1 MSHPS
6 QTLIQKIKLIEKDA
20 SSKNMEII
28 YSELESLSKHES
40 KLKSNINEICKLIS
54 LIGTYLVKGEAL
66 NTTESQLIFDTF
78 CDKDFMRLLLT
89 YSTFDYY
96 QINLEIIKT
105 FSFLMINIKSTTYLY
120 YFFSKNLLNQI
131 INKDYTKF
139 DEEFLSYY
147 INFLKSL
154 SLRLDEI
161 SVQLFYDEK
170 TNSFPILENV
180 LKLYNHRD
188 SMIRNVVRNIV
199 LNILKIKSVNIQEHF
214 TELPSVSYLANLAC
228 HLRDICLKINNDVEN
243 KNINNLQYLYDDLI
257 DEATYIDDL
266 LNLNLNKINY
276 IIINCVFYYLIY
288 PVILGALSDNSNK
301 ITKKVALFLVIFF
314 FINMKNEVFKNC
326 LFALLFLD
334 ELSQDLD
341 YLFTYPQEKSN
352 YSFYPD
358 NNKDISFFKYISEN
372 YSSKFLLTIIKKDNI
387 IYNKYKN
394 KYPQLGA
401 ILQKCDGMY
410 QKFIR
415 SKNEISF
422 IDTKEKIEM
431 ILNSFF
437 NEDES
442 NNMSQYHLNLSMSTG
457 LGIGQYSKEN
467 TGEIYNI
474 CFLCYISPIF
484 SELKGIQ
491 KEENYAYL
499 NLKKNIIKEGINKIM
514 EEIFENDEYD
524 EEMLLLIN
532 ILFFLVQHKEINISN
547 NLLRHVKLENIR
559 EKIIIKESLMQ
570 NFFNRLSNQKK
581 INNSPLS
588 ELCLNNNNFN
598 YNNEYFQ
605 ITKDPKNELFNEI
618 SFPLRLTK
626 YLLINFKNDNKEE
639 KVNQLLLPFT
649 NRLIFLNIIN
659 HSFNKNN
666 NFELKKESNFYE
678 MIIKNIE
685 IIYKQILQSIN
696 SMIKQNENYRKDGYK
711 MFYKKW
717 KYYKEKINNQITLD
731 LIRDEIMNTTF
742 LLLPNEYEKNEE
754 EKYFSEIS
762 RKETNKKDKFFEN
775 NLLLFMMLHDIREML
790 LINNSFFK
798 KLNSLKLIK
807 DNFPIENNNSE
818 LDINTEYEFQKIKS
832 MKNFKNE
839 SISYKFEGKNDFE
852 EGELI
857 ILNKFSYFAEILN
870 ENKVKI
876 KYKFKLN
883 TIFLYKDNSNNSQKE
898 NNLIHFLIYDDSNYK
913 ENETEKKE
921 KMNIPVKFKDEETK
935 AEISKYI
942 NDKICSTNND
952 ERLFFCGYFEEIN
965 NSIKSNEE
973 EF

>member
-1 MSHPS
+1 MSHSS
-6 QTLIQKIKLIEKDA
+6 QTLNQKIKLIEKDA

-28 YSELESLSKHES
+28 HSELESLSKSES

-78 CDKDFMRLLLT
+78 CDKDFMHLLLT

-105 FSFLMINIKSTTYLY
+105 FSFLMINIKSNTYLY

-170 TNSFPILENV
+170 TNCFPIIENV

-228 HLRDICLKINNDVEN
+228 HLRDICFKINNDIEN

-301 ITKKVALFLVIFF
+301 ITKKFALFLLIFF

-326 LFALLFLD
+326 LFTLLFFD

-387 IYNKYKN
+387 IYTKYKN

-410 QKFIR
+410 QKLIQ

-474 CFLCYISPIF
+474 CFLCYINPIF
-484 SELKGIQ
+484 AELKGTQ
-491 KEENYAYL
+491 KEENSAYL

-514 EEIFENDEYD
+514 EEILENDEKD
-524 EEMLLLIN
+524 EEMILLIN
-532 ILFFLVQHKEINISN
+532 MLFFVVQHKEVNISN

-570 NFFNRLSNQKK
+570 NFFNLLPKK
-581 INNSPLS
+581 KANNSPLS
-588 ELCLNNNNFN
+588 ELCLNNNDFN
-598 YNNEYFQ
+598 YNNDYFL
-605 ITKDPKNELFNEI
+605 ITKDPKKDLLNTI
-618 SFPLRLTK
+618 SLPLQLSK
-626 YLLINFKNDNKEE
+626 YLLIGSKNNNKEE
-639 KVNQLLLPFT
+639 KINQLLLPFT
-649 NRLIFLNIIN
+649 YRLILLNFIN
-659 HSFNKNN
+659 LSFNKNN
-666 NFELKKESNFYE
+666 SFELKKESNFYE
-678 MIIKNIE
+678 MIINNIE
-685 IIYKQILQSIN
+685 IIYKHILQSIN
-696 SMIKQNENYRKDGYK
+696 SMIKQNEKYRKDGFK
-711 MFYKKW
+711 IFYKKW
-717 KYYKEKINNQITLD
+717 QYYNEKINNQITLE
-731 LIRDEIMNTTF
+731 LIRDEIMNTTY
-742 LLLPNEYEKNEE
+742 LLLPNECEKNED

-762 RKETNKKDKFFEN
+762 RKELNKKDKSFEN

-798 KLNSLKLIK
+798 KLNNLKLIK

-832 MKNFKNE
+832 MKNFRNE
-839 SISYKFEGKNDFE
+839 SISYKLPEKNDFE

-857 ILNKFSYFAEILN
+857 ILNKCSYFVEIIN
-870 ENKVKI
+870 ENKVKV
-876 KYKFKLN
+876 KYKYQLK
-883 TIFLYKDNSNNSQKE
+883 TIFLYQDNSHNNQEEK
-898 NNLIHFLIYDDSNYK
+898 NLIHFLIYDDSNDK
-913 ENETEKKE
+913 ENEREKKE

-935 AEISKYI
+935 EEISKYI
-942 NDKICSTNND
+942 NDKICSINND

-965 NSIKSNEE
+965 NSIKNNEE
-973 EF
+973 DF